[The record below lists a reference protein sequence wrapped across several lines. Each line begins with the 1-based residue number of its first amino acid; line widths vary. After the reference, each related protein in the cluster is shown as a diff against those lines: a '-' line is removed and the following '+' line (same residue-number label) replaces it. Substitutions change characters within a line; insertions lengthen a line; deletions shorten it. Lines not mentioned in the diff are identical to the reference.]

1 MKKIIVAIFLLASV
15 QTWANKLI
23 VSNTTELLKS
33 GLQANAGDTVVIKS
47 GSYANC
53 NLILSAKGTK
63 EKPILFLA
71 EKPGTVFIT
80 GSSYLHI
87 SGNYITISGIVFK
100 DGYAGKNH
108 VWQFNHGNEVANH
121 CRITAS
127 SIQSFNNSLR
137 LDENHWITFSGKHNR
152 VDHCNFTNKTNLGV
166 LVAVLLDDD
175 RSRTNDHLIDSN
187 YFGIRKPLGSN
198 AGEMI
203 RVGVSQHC
211 TFYSNT
217 IIKNNFFEYCDGET
231 EIISVKS
238 CGNKVVGN
246 VFKECQGAVVLR
258 HGNNNTTEGNLFYGN
273 DKEGTGGVRVINEG
287 NWIVNNFMSHCKGQ
301 GFRSP
306 LAIMA
311 GVFNS
316 PANRYLPVR
325 DAVIANNTFL
335 NCSPFSI
342 SEGKDAERSVDPKN
356 VLLLNNLF
364 YTNTP
369 GPLCYTVPT
378 IDSVYAAGNVFSA
391 GLTNPGV
398 QGFTAGAI
406 SMQKWDSK
414 GFPVIGASGANNTTK
429 KILDSLNAIAST
441 RGVRAFSNTIGANNL
456 NYFKALLA
464 NAPKLGNSWESKKVS
479 GANAS
484 ATTNATPSAT
494 NTATKTN
501 ATPSATN
508 TATKTLAVS
517 TANELEAAISA
528 GAHSK
533 IILKAGTYTF
543 LQPIVIKS
551 NVTLSSNGAAVN
563 FASSGVINLFTLQQN
578 AQLNLQNLS
587 MNTAGLTAQN
597 FIAVTSDGTG
607 IHNSINISA
616 SKIQGFSGASI
627 VMAPKSSYLDN
638 ITIQNSVF
646 ENNKGTL
653 LSLKDEDDN
662 KGYYNAER
670 IVVTNNSFVNHVGQL
685 AVIYRGGND
694 ESTMGPIFTF
704 SANKMVNCSA
714 NEPLIWLFGVQQSNI
729 YNNQFSSTNKG
740 SKIIAYTDNTKAFHY
755 QKNNSATES
764 GTIQENKFVIN
775 N

>member
-53 NLILSAKGTK
+53 NLIFSAKGTK

-80 GSSYLHI
+80 GSSFLHI

-137 LDENHWITFSGKHNR
+137 LDENHWITFSGKNNR

-231 EIISVKS
+231 EIISIKS

-258 HGNNNTTEGNLFYGN
+258 HGNNNTIEGNLFYGN

-406 SMQKWDSK
+406 GMQKWDSK

-479 GANAS
+479 AANAS
-484 ATTNATPSAT
+484 ATTNASPSAT
-494 NTATKTN
+494 NSQKT
-501 ATPSATN
+501 TT
-508 TATKTLAVS
+508 VS
-517 TANELEAAISA
+517 TASELEAAIAS
-528 GAHSK
+528 GADSK

-551 NVTLSSNGAAVN
+551 NVTLSSNGAFVN
-563 FASSGVINLFTLQQN
+563 FATSSGVNNLFTLQQN

-587 MNTAGLTAQN
+587 MNAAGLTAQN

-607 IHNSINISA
+607 IHNSINIIG
-616 SKIQGFSGASI
+616 SKIFNFSGATI
-627 VMAPKSSYLDN
+627 LMAPKSAYLDN

-694 ESTMGPIFTF
+694 ESTMGPIFSF

>member
-1 MKKIIVAIFLLASV
+1 MKKLFVVVMLLSTLQV
-15 QTWANKLI
+15 WANKLS
-23 VSNTTELLKS
+23 VSTTQELLNS
-33 GLQANAGDTVVIKS
+33 GLQAKAGDTVVIKS
-47 GSYANC
+47 GNYPDC
-53 NLILSAKGTK
+53 NLIISAKGTARQ
-63 EKPILFLA
+63 PIIFMA
-71 EKPGTVFIT
+71 QVPGGVHFT
-80 GSSYLHI
+80 GNSYLHI
-87 SGNYITISGIVFK
+87 TGTYITVSGVVFK
-100 DGYAGKNH
+100 NGFAGKNH
-108 VWQFNHGNEVANH
+108 VWQFSHGKEVANNS
-121 CRITAS
+121 RITAS
-127 SIQSFNNSLR
+127 SIQSYNNPLR
-137 LDENHWITFSGKHNR
+137 LDENHWLTLSGKNNR
-152 VDHCNFTNKTNLGV
+152 VDHCNFTDKTNLGV

-175 RSRTNDHLIDSN
+175 RSRVNNHSIDSN

-217 IIKNNFFEYCDGET
+217 VIKNNFFEYCDGET
-231 EIISVKS
+231 EIVSIKS

-258 HGNNNTTEGNLFYGN
+258 HGNDNTVEGNLFYGN

-335 NCSPFSI
+335 NCTPFSI

-369 GPLCYTVPT
+369 GPLCYTVST
-378 IDSVYAAGNVFSA
+378 IDSVFAAGNVFSA
-391 GLTNPGV
+391 SLNNPGV
-398 QGFTAGAI
+398 QGFTAGTI

-414 GFPVIGASGANNTTK
+414 GFPVIGASGANNPTK

-441 RGVRAFSNTIGANNL
+441 RGVRSFSNSIGANDL

-479 GANAS
+479 AATS
-484 ATTNATPSAT
+484 ATTNNA
-494 NTATKTN
+494 NTSNTN
-501 ATPSATN
+501 AQKTTTVSNASELAT
-508 TATKTLAVS
+508 
-517 TANELEAAISA
+517 AISA
-528 GAHSK
+528 GPNTK
-533 IILKAGTYTF
+533 IVLNAGSYQF
-543 LQPIVIKS
+543 EKPITIKG
-551 NVTLSSNGAAVN
+551 NITITSNGAAVN
-563 FASSGVINLFTLQQN
+563 FATSSAINNLFTLQQN
-578 AQLNLQNLS
+578 AQLTIQNS
-587 MNTAGLTAQN
+587 SINASAVAAQH
-597 FIAVTSDGTG
+597 FMAVTSDGSG

-616 SKIQGFSGASI
+616 SKIQGFTGTSI

-646 ENNKGTL
+646 ENNKAAL

-670 IVVTNNSFVNHVGQL
+670 IFVTNNSFTNHTGQL
-685 AVIYRGGND
+685 AIIYRGGND
-694 ESTMGPIFTF
+694 ESTMGPIFSF
-704 SANKMVNCSA
+704 SANKMVNCTSNGA
-714 NEPLIWLFGVQQSNI
+714 LIELFGVQQSNI
-729 YNNQFSSTNKG
+729 YNNQFSIANKG
-740 SKIIAYTDNTKAFHY
+740 GKIIAYTDNTKAFHY

>member
-1 MKKIIVAIFLLASV
+1 MKKLFVTLMLLSTV
-15 QTWANKLI
+15 QVWANTLS
-23 VSNTTELLKS
+23 VSTTQELVRS
-33 GLQANAGDTVVIKS
+33 GLQAKAGDTVVIKS
-47 GSYANC
+47 GNYLNC
-53 NLILSAKGTK
+53 NLIISAKGTARQ
-63 EKPILFLA
+63 PIIFMA
-71 EKPGTVFIT
+71 QVPGSVHFT
-80 GSSYLHI
+80 GNSYLHI
-87 SGNYITISGIVFK
+87 TGTYITVSGVVFK
-100 DGYAGKNH
+100 NGFAGKNH
-108 VWQFNHGNEVANH
+108 VWQFSHGKEVANNS
-121 CRITAS
+121 RITAS
-127 SIQSFNNSLR
+127 SIQSFNNPLR
-137 LDENHWITFSGKHNR
+137 LDENHWLTLSGKNNR
-152 VDHCNFTNKTNLGV
+152 VDHCNFTDKTNLGV

-175 RSRTNDHLIDSN
+175 RSRINNHSIDSN

-217 IIKNNFFEYCDGET
+217 VIKNNFFEYCDGET
-231 EIISVKS
+231 EIVSIKS

-258 HGNNNTTEGNLFYGN
+258 HGNDNTVEGNLFYGN

-335 NCSPFSI
+335 NCTPFSI

-364 YTNTP
+364 YANTP
-369 GPLCYTVPT
+369 GPLCYTVST
-378 IDSVYAAGNVFSA
+378 IDSVFAAGNVFSA
-391 GLTNPGV
+391 SLTNPGV
-398 QGFTAGAI
+398 QGFTAGTI

-414 GFPVIGASGANNTTK
+414 GFPVIGASGANNATK
-429 KILDSLNAIAST
+429 KIRDSLNAIAST

-464 NAPKLGNSWESKKVS
+464 NASKLGNSWESKKLS
-479 GANAS
+479 DAKIATTNNATS
-484 ATTNATPSAT
+484 ATT
-494 NTATKTN
+494 KTI
-501 ATPSATN
+501 T
-508 TATKTLAVS
+508 VS
-517 TANELEAAISA
+517 NANELEAAISA
-528 GAHSK
+528 GANTK
-533 IILKAGTYTF
+533 IILKPGSYTF
-543 LQPIVIKS
+543 LEPIVIKG
-551 NVTLSSNGAAVN
+551 NVIISSNGAVVN
-563 FASSGVINLFTLQQN
+563 FATSSAINNLFTLQQN
-578 AQLNLQNLS
+578 AHLTIQNS
-587 MNTAGLTAQN
+587 SINASAVAARHFM
-597 FIAVTSDGTG
+597 AVTSDGSG
-607 IHNSINISA
+607 IHNSISITA
-616 SKIQGFSGASI
+616 SNIQGFTGAAI
-627 VMAPKSSYLDN
+627 VMAPKSSYLDK

-646 ENNKGTL
+646 ENNKAAL

-670 IVVTNNSFVNHVGQL
+670 IVLTNNSFTNHTGQL
-685 AVIYRGGND
+685 ATIYRGGND

-704 SANKMVNCSA
+704 SNNKMLNCTSNGA
-714 NEPLIWLFGVQQSNI
+714 LIELFGVQQSNV
-729 YNNQFSSTNKG
+729 NNNVFTSSNIAGKTV
-740 SKIIAYTDNTKAFHY
+740 AYTDNTKAFHY
-755 QKNNSATES
+755 QKNNSIVNS
-764 GTIQENKFVIN
+764 GAIQENKFVIN

>member
-1 MKKIIVAIFLLASV
+1 MKKLFVVLMLLTTL
-15 QTWANKLI
+15 QGWANKLS
-23 VSNTTELLKS
+23 VTNTQELLNI
-33 GLQANAGDTVVIKS
+33 GLQAKAGDTVVIKS
-47 GSYANC
+47 GNYLNC
-53 NLILSAKGTK
+53 NLIISAKGTAVQ
-63 EKPILFLA
+63 PIVFMA
-71 EKPGTVFIT
+71 QVPGGVHFT
-80 GSSYLHI
+80 GNSYLHI
-87 SGNYITISGIVFK
+87 TGTYITVSGVVFK

-108 VWQFNHGNEVANH
+108 VWQFSHGKEVANNS
-121 CRITAS
+121 RITAS
-127 SIQSFNNSLR
+127 SIQSFNNPLR
-137 LDENHWITFSGKHNR
+137 LDENHWLTLSGKNNR
-152 VDHCNFTNKTNLGV
+152 VDHCNFSDKTNLGV

-175 RSRTNDHLIDSN
+175 RSRINNHSIDSN

-217 IIKNNFFEYCDGET
+217 VIKNNFFEYCDGET
-231 EIISVKS
+231 EIVSIKS

-258 HGNNNTTEGNLFYGN
+258 HGNDNTVEGNLFYGN

-335 NCSPFSI
+335 NCTPFSI

-364 YTNTP
+364 YANTP
-369 GPLCYTVPT
+369 GPLCYTVST
-378 IDSVYAAGNVFSA
+378 IDSVFAAGNVFSA
-391 GLTNPGV
+391 SLTNPGV
-398 QGFTAGAI
+398 QGFTAGTI

-414 GFPVIGASGANNTTK
+414 GFPVIGASGANNPTK
-429 KILDSLNAIAST
+429 KLLDSLNAIAST
-441 RGVRAFSNTIGANNL
+441 RGVRAFLNAIGANDL
-456 NYFKALLA
+456 NYFKALFA
-464 NAPKLGNSWESKKVS
+464 NAPKLGNSWESKKTS
-479 GANAS
+479 AEMGATTS
-484 ATTNATPSAT
+484 ATNAT
-494 NTATKTN
+494 KTI
-501 ATPSATN
+501 T
-508 TATKTLAVS
+508 VS
-517 TANELEAAISA
+517 TANELAAAISA
-528 GAHSK
+528 GANTK
-533 IILKAGTYTF
+533 IVLKAGTYTF
-543 LQPIVIKS
+543 SEPIVIKGS
-551 NVTLSSNGAAVN
+551 VTLSSNGAAVN
-563 FASSGVINLFTLQQN
+563 FATSSAINNLFTLHQN
-578 AQLNLQNLS
+578 AQLTIHNSSINAS
-587 MNTAGLTAQN
+587 AVAARHFM
-597 FIAVTSDGTG
+597 AVTSDGSG
-607 IHNSINISA
+607 IHNSISITA
-616 SKIQGFSGASI
+616 SKIQGFTGAAI

-646 ENNKGTL
+646 ENNKATL

-670 IVVTNNSFVNHVGQL
+670 IVVTNNSFTNHTGQI
-685 AVIYRGGND
+685 ATIYRGGND

-704 SANKMVNCSA
+704 SNNKMLNCTA
-714 NEPLIWLFGVQQSNI
+714 NGALIELFGVQQSNV
-729 YNNQFSSTNKG
+729 NNNVFTSSNIAGKTV
-740 SKIIAYTDNTKAFHY
+740 AYTDNTKAFHY
-755 QKNNSATES
+755 QKNNSIVNS

>member
-1 MKKIIVAIFLLASV
+1 MKKILIAILLLANL
-15 QTWANKLI
+15 QLLANKI
-23 VSNTTELLKS
+23 NVSNTEALINIGVRAK
-33 GLQANAGDTVVIKS
+33 AGDTILIKS
-47 GSYANC
+47 GNYNNC
-53 NLILSAKGTK
+53 NLVLSAKGTK
-63 EKPILFLA
+63 ENPIVFLA

-80 GSSYLHI
+80 GSSFLHI
-87 SGNYITISGIVFK
+87 NGNYITISGIVFRN
-100 DGYAGKNH
+100 GYAGKNH
-108 VWQFNHGNEVANH
+108 VWQFNHGNEVANN

-127 SIQSFNNSLR
+127 SIQSFNNPLR
-137 LDENHWITFSGKHNR
+137 LDENHWLTLSGKNNR

-175 RSRTNDHLIDSN
+175 RSRINNHSIDSN

-231 EIISVKS
+231 EIISIKS

-258 HGNNNTTEGNLFYGN
+258 HGNNNTIEGNLFYGN

-364 YTNTP
+364 YSNTP
-369 GPLCYTVPT
+369 GALCYTVPT

-391 GLTNPGV
+391 SLTNPGV
-398 QGFTAGAI
+398 SGFSVGAI
-406 SMQKWDSK
+406 TMQKWDSN
-414 GFPVIGASGANNTTK
+414 GFPIYGASGAINTQK
-429 KILDSLNAIAST
+429 MLDSLNKIGTNRLSSPLT
-441 RGVRAFSNTIGANNL
+441 QKVGANSL
-456 NYFKALLA
+456 SYFKALFA
-464 NAPKLGNSWESKKVS
+464 NAPELGNRWESKKM
-479 GANAS
+479 GTNNAS
-484 ATTNATPSAT
+484 ATNVSQKTIMCAT
-494 NTATKTN
+494 
-501 ATPSATN
+501 
-508 TATKTLAVS
+508 VS
-517 TANELEAAISA
+517 ELETAIAA
-528 GAHSK
+528 GANTK

-543 LQPIVIKS
+543 SQPIVVKS
-551 NVTLSSNGAAVN
+551 SVTITSNGAALT
-563 FASSGVINLFTLQQN
+563 FATSSAIINLFTIEQN
-578 AQLNLQNLS
+578 AQLNLQNVN
-587 MNTAGLTAQN
+587 MNASAVKAQN
-597 FIAVTSDGTG
+597 FIAVNSDGTG
-607 IHNSINISA
+607 IHNRIHISTSNIENFA
-616 SKIQGFSGASI
+616 GATI
-627 VMAPKSSYLDN
+627 IKAPKSAYLDN
-638 ITIQNSVF
+638 ITIENNSF
-646 ENNKGTL
+646 KNNKGTL

-670 IVVTNNSFVNHVGQL
+670 IIVLGNSFINHAGPL
-685 AVIYRGGND
+685 ADIYRGGND
-694 ESTMGPIFTF
+694 ESTMGPIFSFT
-704 SANKMVNCSA
+704 ANKIVNCSA
-714 NEPLIWLFGVQQSNI
+714 NEPLIRLFGVQQSNI
-729 YNNQFSSTNKG
+729 NNNMFTASNKSG
-740 SKIIAYTDNTKAFHY
+740 NIIVYTDNTKAFHY
-755 QKNNSATES
+755 QKNNSVLES
-764 GTIQENKFVIN
+764 GAIQENKFVIN
-775 N
+775 K

>member
-1 MKKIIVAIFLLASV
+1 MKKLFVGVMLLSTLQV
-15 QTWANKLI
+15 WANKLS
-23 VSNTTELLKS
+23 VSTTQELVNS
-33 GLQANAGDTVVIKS
+33 GLQAKAGDTVVIKS
-47 GSYANC
+47 GNYLNC
-53 NLILSAKGTK
+53 KLLLSAKGTARQ
-63 EKPILFLA
+63 PIVFMA
-71 EKPGTVFIT
+71 QVPGSVHFT
-80 GSSYLHI
+80 GNSYLHI
-87 SGNYITISGIVFK
+87 TGTYITVSGVVFK
-100 DGYAGKNH
+100 EGYAGKNH
-108 VWQFNHGNEVANH
+108 VWQFSHGKEVAYNS
-121 CRITAS
+121 RITAS
-127 SIQSFNNSLR
+127 SIQSFNNPLR
-137 LDENHWITFSGKHNR
+137 LDENHWLTLSGKNNR
-152 VDHCNFTNKTNLGV
+152 VDHCNFTDKTNLGV

-175 RSRTNDHLIDSN
+175 RSRINNHSIDSN

-217 IIKNNFFEYCDGET
+217 VIKNNFFEYCDGET
-231 EIISVKS
+231 EIVSIKS

-246 VFKECQGAVVLR
+246 IFKECQGAVVLR
-258 HGNNNTTEGNLFYGN
+258 HGNNNTVEGNLFYGN

-335 NCSPFSI
+335 NCTPFSI
-342 SEGKDAERSVDPKN
+342 SEGKDTERSVDPKN

-369 GPLCYTVPT
+369 GPLCYTVST
-378 IDSVYAAGNVFSA
+378 IDSVFAAGNVYSA
-391 GLTNPGV
+391 SLTNPGV
-398 QGFTAGAI
+398 QGFNAGAI
-406 SMQKWDSK
+406 SLQKWDSK

-479 GANAS
+479 
-484 ATTNATPSAT
+484 ATTNAT
-494 NTATKTN
+494 NT
-501 ATPSATN
+501 
-508 TATKTLAVS
+508 TKTLTVS
-517 TANELEAAISA
+517 NAAELA
-528 GAHSK
+528 GAAANASVTNV
-533 IILKAGTYTF
+533 ILKAGSYLF
-543 LQPIVIKS
+543 EKPITIKG
-551 NVTLSSNGAAVN
+551 NITITSNGAVVS
-563 FASSGVINLFTLQQN
+563 FTTTGPIDQLFTLQQN
-578 AQLNLQNLS
+578 AQLTIQNS
-587 MNTAGLTAQN
+587 SINASAVAAQH
-597 FIAVTSDGTG
+597 FMAVTSDGSG
-607 IHNSINISA
+607 IHNSISITA
-616 SKIQGFSGASI
+616 SKIQGFAGTAI
-627 VMAPKSSYLDN
+627 LMAPKSSYLDK

-646 ENNKGTL
+646 ENNKATL

-670 IVVTNNSFVNHVGQL
+670 IVVANNSFTNHTGQL
-685 AVIYRGGND
+685 ATIYRGGND
-694 ESTMGPIFTF
+694 ESTMGPLF
-704 SANKMVNCSA
+704 SFSNNKIVNCTA
-714 NEPLIWLFGVQQSNI
+714 NGALIELFGVQQSNV
-729 YNNQFSSTNKG
+729 NNNAFTNSNTAGKTV
-740 SKIIAYTDNTKAFHY
+740 AYTDNTKAFHY
-755 QKNNSATES
+755 QKNNSIVNS
-764 GTIQENKFVIN
+764 GAIQENKFVIN

>member
-1 MKKIIVAIFLLASV
+1 MKKLFVVVMLLSTLQV
-15 QTWANKLI
+15 WANKLS
-23 VSNTTELLKS
+23 VSTTQELLNS
-33 GLQANAGDTVVIKS
+33 GLQAKAGDTVVIKS
-47 GSYANC
+47 GNYPNC
-53 NLILSAKGTK
+53 NLIISAKGTAVQ
-63 EKPILFLA
+63 PIFFMA
-71 EKPGTVFIT
+71 QVPGGVHFT
-80 GSSYLHI
+80 GNSYLHI
-87 SGNYITISGIVFK
+87 TGTYITVSGVVFK
-100 DGYAGKNH
+100 NGFAGKNH
-108 VWQFNHGNEVANH
+108 IWQFSHGKEVANNS
-121 CRITAS
+121 RITAS
-127 SIQSFNNSLR
+127 SIQSYNNPLR
-137 LDENHWITFSGKHNR
+137 LDENHWLTLSGKNNR
-152 VDHCNFTNKTNLGV
+152 VDHCNFTDKTNLGV

-175 RSRTNDHLIDSN
+175 RSRVNNHSIDSN

-217 IIKNNFFEYCDGET
+217 VIKNNFFEYCDGET
-231 EIISVKS
+231 EIVSIKS

-258 HGNNNTTEGNLFYGN
+258 HGNDNTVEGNLFYGN

-335 NCSPFSI
+335 NCTPFSI

-364 YTNTP
+364 YANTP
-369 GPLCYTVPT
+369 GPLCYTVST
-378 IDSVYAAGNVFSA
+378 IDSVFAAGNVFSA
-391 GLTNPGV
+391 SLNNPGV
-398 QGFTAGAI
+398 QGFTAGTI

-414 GFPVIGASGANNTTK
+414 GFPVIGASGANNPTK

-441 RGVRAFSNTIGANNL
+441 RGVRSFSNSIGANDL

-479 GANAS
+479 AATS
-484 ATTNATPSAT
+484 ATTNNA
-494 NTATKTN
+494 NTSNTN
-501 ATPSATN
+501 AQKTTTVSNASELAT
-508 TATKTLAVS
+508 
-517 TANELEAAISA
+517 AISA
-528 GAHSK
+528 GPNTK
-533 IILKAGTYTF
+533 IVLNAGSYQF
-543 LQPIVIKS
+543 EKPITIKG
-551 NVTLSSNGAAVN
+551 NITITSNGAAVN
-563 FASSGVINLFTLQQN
+563 FATSSAINNLFTLQQN
-578 AQLNLQNLS
+578 AQLTIQNS
-587 MNTAGLTAQN
+587 SINASAVAAQH
-597 FIAVTSDGTG
+597 FMAVTSDGSG

-616 SKIQGFSGASI
+616 SKIQGFTGTSI

-646 ENNKGTL
+646 ENNKAAL

-670 IVVTNNSFVNHVGQL
+670 IFVTNNSFTNHTGQL
-685 AVIYRGGND
+685 AIIYRGGND
-694 ESTMGPIFTF
+694 ESTMGPIFSF
-704 SANKMVNCSA
+704 SANKMVNCTSNGA
-714 NEPLIWLFGVQQSNI
+714 LIELFGVQQSNI
-729 YNNQFSSTNKG
+729 YNNQFSIANKG
-740 SKIIAYTDNTKAFHY
+740 GKIIAYTDNTKAFHY

>member
-1 MKKIIVAIFLLASV
+1 MKKIFVAVMLLSTL
-15 QTWANKLI
+15 QGWANKLS
-23 VSNTTELLKS
+23 VSTPQELVKT
-33 GLQANAGDTVVIKS
+33 GIQAKAGDTVVIKS
-47 GSYANC
+47 GNYPNC
-53 NLILSAKGTK
+53 NLIISAKGTARQ
-63 EKPILFLA
+63 PIVFMA
-71 EKPGTVFIT
+71 QVPGGVHFT
-80 GSSYLHI
+80 GNSYLHI
-87 SGNYITISGIVFK
+87 TGTYITVSGVVFK
-100 DGYAGKNH
+100 NGFAGKNH
-108 VWQFNHGNEVANH
+108 IWQFSHGKEVANNS
-121 CRITAS
+121 RITAS
-127 SIQSFNNSLR
+127 SIQSFNNPLR
-137 LDENHWITFSGKHNR
+137 LDENHWLTLSGKNNR
-152 VDHCNFTNKTNLGV
+152 VDHCNFTDKTNLGV

-175 RSRTNDHLIDSN
+175 RSRINNHSIDSN

-217 IIKNNFFEYCDGET
+217 VIKNNFFEYCDGET
-231 EIISVKS
+231 EIVSIKS

-258 HGNNNTTEGNLFYGN
+258 HGNDNTVEGNLFYGN

-335 NCSPFSI
+335 NCTPFSI

-364 YTNTP
+364 YANNP

-378 IDSVYAAGNVFSA
+378 IDSVFAAGNIFSA
-391 GLTNPGV
+391 SLTNPGV

-406 SMQKWDSK
+406 GMQKWDSK
-414 GFPVIGASGANNTTK
+414 GFPVIGASGANNATK

-441 RGVRAFSNTIGANNL
+441 RGVRTFSNKVGANNL
-456 NYFKALLA
+456 NYFSALLA

-479 GANAS
+479 D
-484 ATTNATPSAT
+484 ATSAT
-494 NTATKTN
+494 NTTKTI
-501 ATPSATN
+501 T
-508 TATKTLAVS
+508 VS
-517 TANELEAAISA
+517 TANELATAISA
-528 GAHSK
+528 GANSK
-533 IILKAGTYTF
+533 IVLKAGTYTF
-543 LQPIVIKS
+543 SEPIVIKGS
-551 NVTLSSNGAAVN
+551 VTISSNGAALN
-563 FASSGVINLFTLQQN
+563 FATSSAINNLFTLQQN
-578 AQLNLQNLS
+578 AQLTIHNSSINAS
-587 MNTAGLTAQN
+587 EVAAQH
-597 FIAVTSDGTG
+597 FIAVTSDGSG
-607 IHNSINISA
+607 IHGSISITA
-616 SKIQGFSGASI
+616 SKIQGFTGAGI
-627 VMAPKSSYLDN
+627 VMAPKSSYLDK

-646 ENNKGTL
+646 ENNKAAL

-670 IVVTNNSFVNHVGQL
+670 IVVTNNSFTNHTGQL
-685 AVIYRGGND
+685 ATIYRGGND

-704 SANKMVNCSA
+704 SNNKMLNCTA
-714 NEPLIWLFGVQQSNI
+714 NGALIELFGVQQSNV
-729 YNNQFSSTNKG
+729 NNNVFTSSNIAGKTV
-740 SKIIAYTDNTKAFHY
+740 AYTDITKAFHY
-755 QKNNSATES
+755 QKNNSSVNS

>member
-1 MKKIIVAIFLLASV
+1 MKKLFVGVMLLTTLQV
-15 QTWANKLI
+15 WANKLS
-23 VSNTTELLKS
+23 VTTTQELMKT
-33 GLQANAGDTVVIKS
+33 GLLAKAGDTVVIKS
-47 GSYANC
+47 GNYLNC
-53 NLILSAKGTK
+53 NLLLSSKGTAQSQV
-63 EKPILFLA
+63 IFMA
-71 EKPGTVFIT
+71 EKPGTVFFT
-80 GSSYLHI
+80 GNSYLHI
-87 SGNYITISGIVFK
+87 TGTYITVSGVVFK

-108 VWQFNHGNEVANH
+108 VWQFSHGKEVANNS
-121 CRITAS
+121 RITAS
-127 SIQSFNNSLR
+127 SIQSFNNPLR
-137 LDENHWITFSGKHNR
+137 LDENHWLTLSGKNNR
-152 VDHCNFTNKTNLGV
+152 VDHCNFTDKTNLGV

-175 RSRTNDHLIDSN
+175 RSRVNNHSIDSN

-217 IIKNNFFEYCDGET
+217 VIKNNFFEYCDGET
-231 EIISVKS
+231 EIVSIKS

-258 HGNNNTTEGNLFYGN
+258 HGNDNTVEGNLFYGN

-335 NCSPFSI
+335 NCTPFSI
-342 SEGKDAERSVDPKN
+342 SEGKDTERSVDPKN

-364 YTNTP
+364 YANKP
-369 GPLCYTVPT
+369 GPLCYTVST
-378 IDSVYAAGNVFSA
+378 IDSVFAAGNVFSA
-391 GLTNPGV
+391 SLTNPGV

-406 SMQKWDSK
+406 GMQKWDSK
-414 GFPVIGASGANNTTK
+414 GFPVIGASGANNPTK

-441 RGVRAFSNTIGANNL
+441 RGVRAFSNTIGANDL

-479 GANAS
+479 ATIS
-484 ATTNATPSAT
+484 ATSSA
-494 NTATKTN
+494 AKTI
-501 ATPSATN
+501 T
-508 TATKTLAVS
+508 VS
-517 TANELEAAISA
+517 TVSELATAISA
-528 GAHSK
+528 GANTK
-533 IILKAGTYTF
+533 IVLKPGTYTF
-543 LQPIVIKS
+543 SEPIVIKGS
-551 NVTLSSNGAAVN
+551 VTLSSNGAAVN
-563 FASSGVINLFTLQQN
+563 FATSSAINNLFTLQQN
-578 AQLNLQNLS
+578 AQLTIHNSSINAS
-587 MNTAGLTAQN
+587 AVAAQH
-597 FIAVTSDGTG
+597 FMAVTSDGSG
-607 IHNSINISA
+607 IHNSISITA
-616 SKIQGFSGASI
+616 SKIQGFTGAAI
-627 VMAPKSSYLDN
+627 VMAPKSSYLDK

-646 ENNKGTL
+646 ENNKAAL

-670 IVVTNNSFVNHVGQL
+670 IVVANNSFTNHTGQL
-685 AVIYRGGND
+685 ATIYRGGND

-704 SANKMVNCSA
+704 SNNKMLNCTA
-714 NEPLIWLFGVQQSNI
+714 NGALIELFGVQQSNV
-729 YNNQFSSTNKG
+729 NNNVFTSSNIAGKTV
-740 SKIIAYTDNTKAFHY
+740 AYTDNTKAFHY
-755 QKNNSATES
+755 QKNNITVNS

>member
-1 MKKIIVAIFLLASV
+1 MKKLFVVLMLLSTV
-15 QTWANKLI
+15 QVWANTLS
-23 VSNTTELLKS
+23 VSTMQELVSS
-33 GLQANAGDTVVIKS
+33 GIQAKAGDTVIIKS
-47 GSYANC
+47 GNYLNC
-53 NLILSAKGTK
+53 NLIISAKGTARQ
-63 EKPILFLA
+63 PIVFMA
-71 EKPGTVFIT
+71 QVPGGVHFT
-80 GSSYLHI
+80 GNSYLHI
-87 SGNYITISGIVFK
+87 TGTYITVSGVVFK

-108 VWQFNHGNEVANH
+108 VWQFSHGKEVANNS
-121 CRITAS
+121 RITAS
-127 SIQSFNNSLR
+127 SIQSFNNPLR
-137 LDENHWITFSGKHNR
+137 LDENHWLTLSGKNNR
-152 VDHCNFTNKTNLGV
+152 VDHCNFTDKTNLGV

-175 RSRTNDHLIDSN
+175 RSRINNHSIDSN

-217 IIKNNFFEYCDGET
+217 VIKNNFFEYCDGET
-231 EIISVKS
+231 EIISIKS

-258 HGNNNTTEGNLFYGN
+258 HGNDNTVEGNLFYGN

-335 NCSPFSI
+335 NCTPFSI

-364 YTNTP
+364 YANTP
-369 GPLCYTVPT
+369 GPLCYTVST
-378 IDSVYAAGNVFSA
+378 IDSVFAAGNVFSA
-391 GLTNPGV
+391 SLTNPGV
-398 QGFTAGAI
+398 QGFTAGTI

-414 GFPVIGASGANNTTK
+414 GFPVIGASGANNATK
-429 KILDSLNAIAST
+429 KILDSLNAIASK
-441 RGVRAFSNTIGANNL
+441 RGVRAFSNTIGANDL

-464 NAPKLGNSWESKKVS
+464 NAPKLGNRWESKKVS
-479 GANAS
+479 AAIS
-484 ATTNATPSAT
+484 ATTNAANRSNANTSAT
-494 NTATKTN
+494 YTTKTI
-501 ATPSATN
+501 T
-508 TATKTLAVS
+508 VS
-517 TANELEAAISA
+517 TANELATAISA
-528 GAHSK
+528 GANTK
-533 IILKAGTYTF
+533 IVLKAGTYTF
-543 LQPIVIKS
+543 LEPIVVK
-551 NVTLSSNGAAVN
+551 NYVTISTNGAVVN
-563 FASSGVINLFTLQQN
+563 FATNSAINNLFTLHQN
-578 AQLNLQNLS
+578 AQLTIHNSSINAS
-587 MNTAGLTAQN
+587 AVAAQH
-597 FIAVTSDGTG
+597 FMAVTSDGSG
-607 IHNSINISA
+607 IHSSIVITA
-616 SKIQGFSGASI
+616 SKIQDFAGATI
-627 VMAPKSSYLDN
+627 VMAPKSSYLDK

-646 ENNKGTL
+646 ENNKAAL

-670 IVVTNNSFVNHVGQL
+670 IVVTNNSFTNHTGQL
-685 AVIYRGGND
+685 ATIYRGGND

-704 SANKMVNCSA
+704 SNNKMLNCTA
-714 NEPLIWLFGVQQSNI
+714 NGALIELFGVQQSNV
-729 YNNQFSSTNKG
+729 NNNAFTSSNIAGKTV
-740 SKIIAYTDNTKAFHY
+740 AYTDNTKAFHY
-755 QKNNSATES
+755 QKNNSSVNS